1 MLIPIGNPFVHTVHG
16 LQLDDKLA
24 QDVAPNSGRAEGLRQ
39 QLLRMQNDKTA
50 QDNQEAVDEAMMAA
64 VVNLVDCE
72 VPKSMIDEMG
82 KSEYQARLLQAQA
95 KVGCCSCA

>member
-1 MLIPIGNPFVHTVHG
+1 MSCFAPFIKTGFV

-24 QDVAPNSGRAEGLRQ
+24 QEVAPNSGGAEGLRQ